1 MYVSDKSVYVSDN
14 SMNVSD
20 IRIYL
25 DVPFESVL
33 YRSFVSR
40 HSSGMYSY
48 DICLHTSYV
57 HVSYIHREISSVF

>member
-1 MYVSDKSVYVSDN
+1 MYVSDKSVYVSDS

-25 DVPFESVL
+25 DEPFESVL

-40 HSSGMYSY
+40 HSSGMYSS
-48 DICLHTSYV
+48 DIGLHTSYV
-57 HVSYIHREISSVF
+57 LVSYTS